1 MILKVKFKSNLL
13 GFFYKLGNIDDFIG
27 LCGIFWMD
35 GIEDFWNCMDLFWIF
50 ICKKSLVFLKRF
62 KFDLL
67 FEVDNCNKKNYG
79 RRGGVSK

>member
-1 MILKVKFKSNLL
+1 
-13 GFFYKLGNIDDFIG
+13 
-27 LCGIFWMD
+27 MD
-35 GIEDFWNCMDLFWIF
+35 GIEDFWNCIDLFWIF

-79 RRGGVSK
+79 RRGGGVSK

>member
-1 MILKVKFKSNLL
+1 
-13 GFFYKLGNIDDFIG
+13 
-27 LCGIFWMD
+27 MD
-35 GIEDFWNCMDLFWIF
+35 GIEDFWNCIDLFWIF

-79 RRGGVSK
+79 RRGGGGGLVSKRRVDLMMCYCVIV

>member
-1 MILKVKFKSNLL
+1 
-13 GFFYKLGNIDDFIG
+13 
-27 LCGIFWMD
+27 MD

-62 KFDLL
+62 KCDLL

-79 RRGGVSK
+79 RRGGGGLVSKRRVDLMMCYCVIV